1 MNLDQLRELT
11 TKLDILV
18 WLPEVGI
25 GYYPVKEQPYDADYW
40 AKYREMDQFPSG
52 EYLTDF
58 RIEFTQVNDV
68 SSMVDVGIGGGRFC
82 EDMDCAGFDINP
94 KAIEWLKKERRWH
107 NLLMSEKPV
116 DHLTF
121 WDSLEHIHDPETILS
136 RVKDSVFVSM
146 PIYENAEHI
155 LKSKH
160 FRKDEHCWYFTD
172 DGLKWF
178 MRLFGFECE
187 RQSMGEQL
195 YREDIHTYHFRRV
208 NG

>member
-1 MNLDQLRELT
+1 MVKRIQRAEPSTEPVTLAEARAHLRLDT
-11 TKLDILV
+11 FGSPPAH
-18 WLPEVGI
+18 PEDDLI
-25 GYYPVKEQPYDADYW
+25 SLYISAARQ
-40 AKYREMDQFPSG
+40 
-52 EYLTDF
+52 
-58 RIEFTQVNDV
+58 
-68 SSMVDVGIGGGRFC
+68 FC

-172 DGLKWF
+172 DGLKLF
-178 MRLFGFECE
+178 MSLFGFECE
-187 RQSMGEQL
+187 RQSTGEQL